1 MKAALYEKTGPARDV
16 LKATGIERPE
26 PGPGEVRVRVHA
38 SGVNP
43 TDVKSRGG
51 AVPRPIDEFQIPHQ
65 DGAGVIDKVGE
76 GVDPARVGQRVWLYL
91 AASGRRWGTAAE
103 WTVVPANRAVRLPS
117 RASMELGAT
126 MGVPALTAHRCV
138 FADGPVTGK
147 TVLVQGGAGAVG
159 HFAIELAKWG
169 GARVVTTVS
178 SPEKAE
184 LARAAGADL
193 VVNYR
198 EGDVAGQVRPFA
210 EQVDRI
216 IEVALTAN
224 LDTDLALSG
233 PETVIVIYAA
243 DGPDPELPV
252 RACMSANVTLRFVL
266 LYGVPQAALEQ
277 GAADITAALE
287 AGALTPLPPHRFL
300 LDDIAAAHEA
310 VENGVNGKVFVIPAR
325 EV

>member
-1 MKAALYEKTGPARDV
+1 MKAALYETTGPARDV
-16 LKATGIERPE
+16 LKVTEVERPE

-38 SGVNP
+38 SGINP
-43 TDVKSRGG
+43 TDVKARSG
-51 AVPRPIDEFQIPHQ
+51 AVPRPIDGFQIPHH

-76 GVDPARVGQRVWLYL
+76 GVDQGRVGQRVWVYF
-91 AASGRRWGTAAE
+91 AAHGRRWGTAAE
-103 WTVVPANRAVRLPS
+103 WTVLPERLAVPLPRRAD
-117 RASMELGAT
+117 AELGAS

-159 HFAIELAKWG
+159 HFAIEWAKRG
-169 GARVVTTVS
+169 GARVVATVS
-178 SPEKAE
+178 STEKAE

-198 EGDVAGQVRPFA
+198 EGDVAGQVRPLA
-210 EQVDRI
+210 GTVDRI

-224 LDTDLALSG
+224 LESDLALSG
-233 PETVIVIYAA
+233 PETVIVTYAA
-243 DGPDPELPV
+243 DGNDPELPV
-252 RACMSANVTLRFVL
+252 RACMSANVALRFVL
-266 LYGVPQAALEQ
+266 LYGVPQAALGQ
-277 GAADITAALE
+277 GVADITAALDE
-287 AGALTPLPPHRFL
+287 GALTPLPPHRFL

-310 VENGVNGKVFVIPAR
+310 VENGVSGKVFVIPAR